1 MNTVI
6 LLSLLILLLSA
17 VLIFLFFRY
26 VFRPNLKKRK
36 QYIDRLES
44 SESVA
49 TSSPLKR
56 PLKVFKARA
65 KKSLSLRF
73 SIFRRTIIVV
83 SLTLVTLVLL
93 FPYFD
98 VIPQTVISVLVG
110 SSAIIVGIAARPFI
124 ENFLSGIAITISKKL
139 NIGDTILID
148 NAYGTIEDISST
160 HTIIKLWN
168 WKRYVIPNSRMINEK
183 FTNFSLYDQWIWTH
197 IEFYVSYDTNLK
209 HLKNLAETVALES
222 PHRSNIESPTMWV
235 VDQQK
240 DAIRCWLAAWA
251 DSPELAWELRS
262 DLRIRLITAF
272 QENNIDAYLSQ
283 VKVRGKQEA
292 FSGEVH
298 PETLEADS

>member
-1 MNTVI
+1 MNTFT
-6 LLSLLILLLSA
+6 LLLLLIFTLSA
-17 VLIFLFFRY
+17 VLIFVLFRY
-26 VFRPNLKKRK
+26 IFKPYLKKRK
-36 QYIDRLES
+36 QYIDQLES
-44 SESVA
+44 GEAVS

-65 KKSLSLRF
+65 KRSLTVRF
-73 SIFRRTIIVV
+73 SIFRRTIIVGT
-83 SLTLVTLVLL
+83 LTFFTLALL

-110 SSAIIVGIAARPFI
+110 SSAIIIGIAARPFI

-148 NAYGTIEDISST
+148 DAYGTIEDISST
-160 HTIIKLWN
+160 HTIVKRWD

-183 FTNFSLYDQWIWTH
+183 FLNYSLYDQWIWTH
-197 IEFYVSYDTNLK
+197 IEFYVAYDTNLK
-209 HLKNLAETVALES
+209 HLKNLAETAAMES
-222 PHRSNIESPTMWV
+222 SYRSNIESPTMWV
-235 VDQQK
+235 VGQEK

-262 DLRIRLITAF
+262 DLRIRMVTTF

-283 VKVRGKQEA
+283 VKLQDSK
-292 FSGEVH
+292 VH
-298 PETLEADS
+298 FPPKAYSEEDEGR